1 MKEKTKNVLG
11 LLAII
16 VVGIILGCNMY
27 ETSFYSY
34 SWGKAKMNL
43 SFEDV
48 SKITCSYIDANGDFI
63 VLEYAT
69 EEELAIWKNF
79 FDVMNKTTFSQN
91 VSSFGGS
98 FYGLNIEISTKEH
111 KLFRITFSSVTR
123 VQFDDFIWD
132 SSEKIEIPIE
142 CNLLG
147 KTLKITD

>member
-1 MKEKTKNVLG
+1 MKKKIQRVLEVI
-11 LLAII
+11 AIL
-16 VVGIILGCNMY
+16 VVGIFLGCNMY

-34 SWGKAKMNL
+34 SWGTAKMNL

-48 SKITCSYIDANGDFI
+48 SKITCSYIDANGDYI

-79 FDVMNKTTFSQN
+79 FDAMNKTTFAKN

-98 FYGLNIEISTKEH
+98 FYGLDIEISTREH
-111 KLFRITFSSVTR
+111 KLFRIAFSSVTR